1 MKQTLL
7 IAILLLLIPNLALPV
22 VALNGQPAKR
32 KLESMRYWRPGSVVN
47 VYFFRNMFTSEQRQV
62 SLGAL
67 EYWEASASAGPA
79 VSFNYAGETDGLID
93 CHNCLT
99 VARQETYAGA
109 GRGRASFNALRRND
123 LGELISAWIGIE
135 HSARDSVG
143 LRRLIFEALGG
154 VRGIQGVRRSAIGSE
169 AIESA
174 AEVRSGVPSGC

>member
-7 IAILLLLIPNLALPV
+7 IAILLLLIPNLALPA
-22 VALNGQPAKR
+22 VALNGQTAKR
-32 KLESMRYWRPGSVVN
+32 KLESMRYWHPGSVVN

-109 GRGRASFNALRRND
+109 GRGRASFNALRHND
-123 LGELISAWIGIE
+123 IGELISAWIGIE
-135 HSARDSVG
+135 PSARDSVG
-143 LRRLIFEALGG
+143 LRGLIFEALGG
-154 VRGIQGVRRSAIGSE
+154 VRGIQGINDPQSGLRRLKA
-169 AIESA
+169 
-174 AEVRSGVPSGC
+174 PPK